1 MAEPSGGG
9 VGGTLIQSVGRPFR
23 TDPITAFDGAL
34 LRVGLYVLLFGP
46 VVGGYVYWD
55 ATRRGLSRPR
65 LRAVA
70 YGPLGVPGALLY
82 ELRKGNAAGS
92 DGDAGDR
99 ARSGSRVAAL
109 EGPSARRSAMR
120 VTVLGTGGTI
130 ASTAGEGNEGATPT
144 ERGEELV
151 AAVPELREIA
161 DVAVEQV
168 AQVPSYE
175 MDAATLEAVGERTRE
190 LDADPDADAVV
201 ITHGTDTM
209 EETAYY
215 LDAALAPATPVFLT
229 GAQRRPDERSPDGP
243 SNLLTAFRAADAFR
257 SRESEGEGGDGAG
270 GAGGAFVAFDEAVH
284 AARAVTK
291 THTSKL
297 AAFASPRSGPVAT
310 VDRRG
315 VAVHRPPGS
324 EADRVPTLSLDADVY
339 AVKSGSGVTGELVGA
354 ALERG
359 ADGLVIEATGLG
371 NATAGI
377 GEAVREA
384 TDEGV
389 PVVVASRCLAGRT
402 APVYGGAG
410 GGETLRAHGAVFAGD
425 LSAQKARIKL
435 QLALDAYESDE
446 GVRDAFAG

>member
-1 MAEPSGGG
+1 
-9 VGGTLIQSVGRPFR
+9 
-23 TDPITAFDGAL
+23 
-34 LRVGLYVLLFGP
+34 
-46 VVGGYVYWD
+46 
-55 ATRRGLSRPR
+55 
-65 LRAVA
+65 
-70 YGPLGVPGALLY
+70 
-82 ELRKGNAAGS
+82 
-92 DGDAGDR
+92 
-99 ARSGSRVAAL
+99 
-109 EGPSARRSAMR
+109 MR

-161 DVAVEQV
+161 DVDVEQV

-175 MDAATLEAVGERTRE
+175 MDAATLESIGERTRE
-190 LDADPDADAVV
+190 LDVDPDADAVV

-257 SRESEGEGGDGAG
+257 SREGGGGD

-284 AARAVTK
+284 AARAVAK

-297 AAFASPRSGPVAT
+297 AAFASPSSGPVAT

-315 VAVHRPPGS
+315 VAVHRPPES
-324 EADRVPTLSLDADVY
+324 EADRVPGRSLDADVY

-384 TDEGV
+384 TDESV

-435 QLALDAYESDE
+435 QLALDASESDE
-446 GVRDAFAG
+446 EVRDAFAG